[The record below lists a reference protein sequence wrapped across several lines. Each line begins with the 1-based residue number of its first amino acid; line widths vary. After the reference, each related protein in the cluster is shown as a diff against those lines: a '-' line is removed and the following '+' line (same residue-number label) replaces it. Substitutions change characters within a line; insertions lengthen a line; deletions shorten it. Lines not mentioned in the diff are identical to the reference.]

1 MPFTLCHPAIVIP
14 LHRYARGV
22 TSLPALAIGSM
33 MPDFVYFFA
42 FGVSGPFSHS
52 VAGIFLY
59 CVPVGALVYL
69 LYRALLRPAFLAFV
83 PQAVSARMAW
93 RIPSPWQS
101 MRAASVLL
109 ASLAIGASTHI
120 VWDTFTHPDTV
131 LVSRIELLRTLV
143 PVAGYRVPVFKI
155 LQHTSSLVGLIAIVA
170 CTLAWYSRS
179 APEPR
184 CQPSFSNRQRRWAV
198 AGVVAATVT
207 GGAWGLLVRSTRSTE
222 HALFNMV
229 TSGMAAGAIGI
240 VLVCAGWTALTLTR
254 TREEWRSH

>member
-14 LHRYARGV
+14 LHRYARDV

-52 VAGIFLY
+52 VTGIFLY

-69 LYRALLRPAFLAFV
+69 LYQALLRPAFLAWL
-83 PQAVSARMAW
+83 PHAVSARMAW
-93 RIPSPWQS
+93 RIPLPWQS
-101 MRAASVLL
+101 VRTASVVL
-109 ASLAIGASTHI
+109 ASLAIGASTHVI
-120 VWDTFTHPDTV
+120 WDTFTHPGTV

-155 LQHTSSLVGLIAIVA
+155 LQHTSSLVGFFAIAA
-170 CTLAWYSRS
+170 CTLAWFSRS
-179 APEPR
+179 APGPMY
-184 CQPSFSNRQRRWAV
+184 QPSFSNRQRILALASVVTATV
-198 AGVVAATVT
+198 AGGT
-207 GGAWGLLVRSTRSTE
+207 WGLLFRSMRSTE

-229 TSGMAAGAIGI
+229 TSAMAAGAIGI
-240 VLVCAGWTALTLTR
+240 VLICAGWKALALTR
-254 TREEWRSH
+254 TRID

>member
-14 LHRYARGV
+14 LHRYARDA

-52 VAGIFLY
+52 VTGIFLY

-69 LYRALLRPAFLAFV
+69 LYRALLRPAFLAFL
-83 PQAVSARMAW
+83 PQAVSRRMAW
-93 RIPSPWQS
+93 HIPSPWHS
-101 MRAASVLL
+101 IRAASALL

-120 VWDTFTHPDTV
+120 VWDTFTHPDTA

-143 PVAGYRVPVFKI
+143 PVGGYRVPVFKI
-155 LQHTSSLVGLIAIVA
+155 LQHTSSLVGLIAIAA
-170 CTLAWYSRS
+170 CTLVWYSRS
-179 APEPR
+179 TPGPPY
-184 CQPSFSNRQRRWAV
+184 QPSFSNRQRLLAV
-198 AGVVAATVT
+198 AGVVTATLA
-207 GGAWGLLVRSTRSTE
+207 GGTWGLLFRSMRSTE

-229 TSGMAAGAIGI
+229 TSGMAAGAIGM
-240 VLVCAGWTALTLTR
+240 VLVCAWWKALALTR
-254 TREEWRSH
+254 KREK